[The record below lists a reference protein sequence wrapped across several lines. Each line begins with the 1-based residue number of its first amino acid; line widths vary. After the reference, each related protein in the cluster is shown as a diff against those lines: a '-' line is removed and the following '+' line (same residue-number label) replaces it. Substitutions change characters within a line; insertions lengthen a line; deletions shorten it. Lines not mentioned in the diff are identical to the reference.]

1 MFHLVSFFVRFM
13 RGSRPNIHTRPT
25 PHQNQGCD
33 CCEWEVF
40 HFPSAFNS
48 SPVLP
53 QVIEFYR
60 CASMRYKCPPVRMI
74 KASPS
79 TAGVAMNG
87 CLARTL
93 LAMTSSLRV
102 GRMTVASPSS
112 LNR

>member
-48 SPVLP
+48 SPVKL
-53 QVIEFYR
+53 
-60 CASMRYKCPPVRMI
+60 VRLA
-74 KASPS
+74 KLKTERNSLFGQGAG
-79 TAGVAMNG
+79 TGRQAGVSG
-87 CLARTL
+87 VC
-93 LAMTSSLRV
+93 
-102 GRMTVASPSS
+102 
-112 LNR
+112 